1 MNCSYDRNGT
11 FNFFMGMGKV
21 ITGIDVGMK
30 GMCKWERREIT
41 IPPSMGYGNR
51 HVGEFT
57 TVRYWVME
65 LTFPSAYFP

>member
-1 MNCSYDRNGT
+1 
-11 FNFFMGMGKV
+11 MGKV

-57 TVRYWVME
+57 TVQIPGYGVNI
-65 LTFPSAYFP
+65 P